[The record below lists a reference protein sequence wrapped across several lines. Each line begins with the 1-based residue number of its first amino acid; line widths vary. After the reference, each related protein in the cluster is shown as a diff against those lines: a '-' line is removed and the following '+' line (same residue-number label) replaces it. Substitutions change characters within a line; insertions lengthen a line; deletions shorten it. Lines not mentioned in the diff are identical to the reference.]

1 MSETTSTPTPETP
14 ERRGLARRLRGRGT
28 GRTRAVLVGTGVLAF
43 GVAPLTYAA
52 NGGSLTLGERNG
64 ATSETQVIAR
74 EGAGTGGTG
83 GYATRQ
89 SNLTN
94 TGGGAIYGCRS
105 TAKTAPTDEKNPC
118 LRANNLSTGLAFEF
132 QASKGITGGTIAVGA
147 GGEGTRPFTTNAT
160 GVASGLNA
168 DRVDGKDA
176 SALVQEA
183 TDKAVAQAVDKAVAE
198 ATAKATAAVAASRPR
213 WALVNA
219 AGEIEAQSGGFTV
232 KSAYGPPAG
241 AVGNVYID
249 AGEDLSNA
257 GITATIALQ
266 NQVDQNGDGVTN
278 GRAPGADAN
287 PEFSGEITAT
297 RCAIAGVVACAPTG
311 TNTNTHLVVSPRLSD
326 GQVTTA
332 GDRKRFYVTVTR

>member
-1 MSETTSTPTPETP
+1 MSDTTPTSTPEAPAR
-14 ERRGLARRLRGRGT
+14 RRGVVGRLRARGS

-52 NGGSLTLGERNG
+52 NGGNLMLGERNS
-64 ATSETQVIAR
+64 ATSETQVVAR
-74 EGAGTGGTG
+74 EDAGTGGRG

-89 SNLTN
+89 SNLTA
-94 TGGGAIYGCRS
+94 TGGGAIYGCRA
-105 TAKTAPTDEKNPC
+105 TAKTSAADQKNPC

-132 QASKGITGGTIAVGA
+132 QASKGTTGGTIVVGA
-147 GGEGTRPFTTNAT
+147 GGEGAKPFTTNAT

-176 SALVQEA
+176 AAIVQE
-183 TDKAVAQAVDKAVAE
+183 AVDKAVAD

-257 GITATIALQ
+257 AITTTIALQ
-266 NQVDQNGDGVTN
+266 NQVDQNGDTVVN
-278 GRAPGADAN
+278 GRALGADNN

-297 RCAIAGVVACAPTG
+297 RCAIPGVVACAPTG
-311 TNTNTHLVVSPRLSD
+311 TNTNTHFVVSPRLSD
-326 GQVTTA
+326 GSVTTA
-332 GDRKRFYVTVTR
+332 TDRKRFYVTVTR

>member
-1 MSETTSTPTPETP
+1 MSETTPSPAPETP
-14 ERRGLARRLRGRGT
+14 ERPRGVVGRLRGRGS

-52 NGGSLTLGERNG
+52 NGGSLMLGERNA
-64 ATSETQVIAR
+64 ATSETQVVAR
-74 EGAGTGGTG
+74 EDAGAGGKG

-89 SNLTN
+89 SNLTA
-94 TGGGAIYGCRS
+94 TGGGAIYGCRA
-105 TAKTAPTDEKNPC
+105 TAKTSPTDERNPC

-132 QASKGITGGTIAVGA
+132 QASKGTTGGTIVVGA
-147 GGEGTRPFTTNAT
+147 GGEGTKPFTTNAT

-176 SALVQEA
+176 AAIVQEA

-198 ATAKATAAVAASRPR
+198 ATAKATAAARPR

-232 KSAYGPPAG
+232 RSAYGPPAG

-257 GITATIALQ
+257 AITATIALQ
-266 NQVDQNGDGVTN
+266 NQVDQNGDTVVN
-278 GRAPGADAN
+278 GRALGADNN

-311 TNTNTHLVVSPRLSD
+311 TNTSSHLVVSPRLSD
-326 GQVTTA
+326 GSVTTA
-332 GDRKRFYVTVTR
+332 ADRKRFYVTVTR

>member
-1 MSETTSTPTPETP
+1 MSDTTPTSTPEAPAR
-14 ERRGLARRLRGRGT
+14 RRGVVGRLRGRGS

-52 NGGSLTLGERNG
+52 NGGNLMLGERNS
-64 ATSETQVIAR
+64 ATSETQVVAR
-74 EGAGTGGTG
+74 EDAGTGGRG

-89 SNLTN
+89 SNLTA
-94 TGGGAIYGCRS
+94 TGGGAIYGCRA
-105 TAKTAPTDEKNPC
+105 TAKTSPADQKNPC

-132 QASKGITGGTIAVGA
+132 QASKGTTGGTIVVGA
-147 GGEGTRPFTTNAT
+147 GGEGAKPFTTNAT

-176 SALVQEA
+176 AAIVQE
-183 TDKAVAQAVDKAVAE
+183 AVDKAVAD
-198 ATAKATAAVAASRPR
+198 ATARATAAVAASRPR

-257 GITATIALQ
+257 AITTTIALQ
-266 NQVDQNGDGVTN
+266 NQVDQDGDGITN

-297 RCAIAGVVACAPTG
+297 RCAIPGVVACAPTG
-311 TNTNTHLVVSPRLSD
+311 TNTNTHFVVSPRLSD
-326 GQVTTA
+326 GTVTTA

>member
-1 MSETTSTPTPETP
+1 MSDTTPTPSGPETP
-14 ERRGLARRLRGRGT
+14 ERRRGVVGRLRGRGT
-28 GRTRAVLVGTGVLAF
+28 GRTRAVLVGTGILAF

-52 NGGSLTLGERNG
+52 NGGNLMLGERNG

-74 EGAGTGGTG
+74 EDAGKGGKG

-89 SNLTN
+89 SNLT
-94 TGGGAIYGCRS
+94 TSGGGAIYGCR
-105 TAKTAPTDEKNPC
+105 AAVKTSPTDEKNPC

-132 QASKGITGGTIAVGA
+132 QASKGTTGGTIVVGA
-147 GGEGTRPFTTNAT
+147 GGEGTKPFTTNAT
-160 GVASGLNA
+160 GMATGLNA

-176 SALVQEA
+176 AAIVQE
-183 TDKAVAQAVDKAVAE
+183 AVDKAVAE
-198 ATAKATAAVAASRPR
+198 ATAKVAAARPR

-257 GITATIALQ
+257 GITTTIALQ
-266 NQVDQNGDGVTN
+266 NQVDQNGDGILN
-278 GRAPGADAN
+278 GRAPGEDAN
-287 PEFSGEITAT
+287 PEFAGEITAT
-297 RCAIAGVVACAPTG
+297 RCAIPGVVACAPTG
-311 TNTNTHLVVSPRLSD
+311 TNTNTHFVVSPRLSD
-326 GQVTTA
+326 GTVTTA
-332 GDRKRFYVTVTR
+332 TDRKRFYVTVTR